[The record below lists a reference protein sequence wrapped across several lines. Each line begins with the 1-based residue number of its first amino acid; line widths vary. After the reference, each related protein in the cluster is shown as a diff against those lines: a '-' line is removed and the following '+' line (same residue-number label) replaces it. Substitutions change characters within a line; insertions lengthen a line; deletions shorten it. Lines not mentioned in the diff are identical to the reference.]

1 MVWAP
6 CDWPEPVAAAPINPG
21 SAIVAEMN
29 GFRPLLGPPG
39 WDQLKARRA
48 VAARPGEARH
58 PSGPPADDPP
68 PAPAPGVSQKT
79 RAGRRWVGEACGDES
94 MCNYNFDLPVEPEAA
109 HGAASLRMIEENG
122 GTVTGAPFRPSPSPS
137 PPALGRV
144 EGRCKLVKDRLVNI
158 QVTKKP
164 DFMTCQ
170 MVREK
175 LIFILSE
182 AVKKISSEP

>member
-1 MVWAP
+1 MRASWSGPNLSAMVWAALIGLN
-6 CDWPEPVAAAPINPG
+6 PVAAVLINNG

-39 WDQLKARRA
+39 WDQRKAQRQG
-48 VAARPGEARH
+48 VASEG
-58 PSGPPADDPP
+58 
-68 PAPAPGVSQKT
+68 
-79 RAGRRWVGEACGDES
+79 CGDGNV
-94 MCNYNFDLPVEPEAA
+94 CNYNFDLPVEPEPLM
-109 HGAASLRMIEENG
+109 GLVLRMIEENG
-122 GTVTGAPFRPSPSPS
+122 GTVTGAF
-137 PPALGRV
+137 PAVSVSIPTSLGRV
-144 EGRCKLVKDRLVNI
+144 EGRCRLVKDRLVNI

-182 AVKKISSEP
+182 AVKKSETGT